1 MIKVIQEESISFGSR
16 LKQLM
21 DEKKVSNGTV
31 AHYVGVSKTAVSDWR
46 TGKHPLTR
54 FKEETLEKLAQEFD
68 VDVEYL
74 KCTQI
79 ERRKDPAPSAARK
92 RSAKAR
98 LKNQLKRITPEE
110 KAQIRK
116 QLQEAKE
123 RGEKINGAIQLCSA
137 FDITIEPEIIDSHE
151 EEYTYQIIEDNT
163 IYTIQQ
169 TEDVTRESENFTVFF
184 PDGSESI
191 RSADQII
198 SLYESM
204 QRFCIDQLKLDPEK

>member
-1 MIKVIQEESISFGSR
+1 MERRKVMIKVIQEESISFGSR

-79 ERRKDPAPSAARK
+79 ERRKDQPSSAARK

-98 LKNQLKRITPEE
+98 LKNQMKRISPEDQE
-110 KAQIRK
+110 RAAESIRRY
-116 QLQEAKE
+116 QLLKNAIRILSDIGFEIYPA
-123 RGEKINGAIQLCSA
+123 GEDHQ
-137 FDITIEPEIIDSHE
+137 HE
-151 EEYTYQIIEDNT
+151 YEYQIIQDST

-169 TEDVTRESENFTVFF
+169 TEEDSSGSDLRVIL